1 MVGAVH
7 RQSSLQT
14 SFNRVEAL
22 ESQVLGGFEEK
33 SNYQI
38 AEELERETKQRENSE
53 WKKLE
58 HQMVTEENEAKDKK
72 KSVQKKIETP
82 KNLNA
87 PRSSKMKLSFAGE
100 GEAP

>member
-1 MVGAVH
+1 VI
-7 RQSSLQT
+7 
-14 SFNRVEAL
+14 N
-22 ESQVLGGFEEK
+22 GFEEK

-72 KSVQKKIETP
+72 KSATKKVVETP

-87 PRSSKMKLSFAGE
+87 PRSSKMKLSFAGGE